1 RDPFSAWGEVVS
13 TFGAVQGTRWAG
25 RKGQQNW
32 VQLELLEGSEDSL
45 INNYKYMFQRLR
57 DVRNVLTEK
66 IEELGEELRTNFNI
80 EEFSPV
86 SLPAQDSVTVLGQVC
101 SDSNGKLNAQ
111 SVLLEAG
118 PDQGGR
124 QVTVDLS
131 ELREY
136 SLFPGQSHLPIYS
149 SINRKWTWTFL
160 MGRKGTI
167 TPEQL
172 MVIVACGPYTPSD
185 GLTFDTLVGLINV
198 IVRDRPDVCI
208 LLGPFVDSKHQQIEK
223 SLVTETFDA
232 IFSRCV
238 GSIVEGTKGVGC
250 QLIFVPSQRD
260 VHHHLIYSQHLFT
273 LPNLCKDDVKRSSIL
288 IDGKR
293 VSPCVAS
300 QVVKI

>member
-1 RDPFSAWGEVVS
+1 
-13 TFGAVQGTRWAG
+13 
-25 RKGQQNW
+25 
-32 VQLELLEGSEDSL
+32 
-45 INNYKYMFQRLR
+45 
-57 DVRNVLTEK
+57 
-66 IEELGEELRTNFNI
+66 
-80 EEFSPV
+80 
-86 SLPAQDSVTVLGQVC
+86 
-101 SDSNGKLNAQ
+101 
-111 SVLLEAG
+111 
-118 PDQGGR
+118 
-124 QVTVDLS
+124 
-131 ELREY
+131 
-136 SLFPGQSHLPIYS
+136 
-149 SINRKWTWTFL
+149 
-160 MGRKGTI
+160 
-167 TPEQL
+167 

-260 VHHHLIYSQHLFT
+260 VHHHLIYSQHPFT
-273 LPNLCKDDVKRSSIL
+273 LPNLCKDDVKDVIGCGCVKPGRLTKGQVGRTYGRLLIQRSSIL